1 MDEDLKAL
9 LAQLLNKINTIQTD
23 VSELRVGQRILQTG
37 QDALQ
42 AGQDEIRADV
52 TALQIGQESLR
63 AGQDEIRA
71 DVAALQI
78 GQESLRAGQES
89 LRADV
94 AALQS
99 GQDDIRRVTSTNHF
113 RLMGRIEQLSDQIL
127 KHIAEPGHGLAPRGP
142 EAAVRAVLSPS
153 KAPLAP

>member
-42 AGQDEIRADV
+42 
-52 TALQIGQESLR
+52 

>member
-9 LAQLLNKINTIQTD
+9 LAQLLHKIDTIQTD
-23 VSELRVGQRILQTG
+23 VGELRIGQK
-37 QDALQ
+37 ALQ
-42 AGQDEIRADV
+42 AGQEALQVGQDLIRADV
-52 TALQIGQESLR
+52 AVLQAGQESLR
-63 AGQDEIRA
+63 AGQDSLRA
-71 DVAALQI
+71 DVTALQV

-113 RLMGRIEQLSDQIL
+113 RLMGRIEQLSDQIIM
-127 KHIAEPGHGLAPRGP
+127 HIAEPGHGPAPRGP
-142 EAAVRAVLSPS
+142 ETGVRTVLSPP